1 MKFFKIVHGLELHM
15 CAGEAD
21 QLLKS
26 VEVLDEMKKKVQPNE
41 ITYSVLIVACER

>member
-1 MKFFKIVHGLELHM
+1 M

-21 QLLKS
+21 QVLKS
-26 VEVLDEMKKKVQPNE
+26 VEVLDEMKKKGVQPNE